1 MIKYDIGSWSRFN
14 MIGRDRY
21 GHMIHFSRRN
31 HIKKN
36 YRISSIMKILKSS
49 HLNLNI
55 CKMIQIFWTV
65 VLLDR
70 VL

>member
-1 MIKYDIGSWSRFN
+1 
-14 MIGRDRY
+14 MIGIDRY
-21 GHMIHFSRRN
+21 GHMIHFCRRS

-36 YRISSIMKILKSS
+36 YRISSIMKIIKSS
-49 HLNLNI
+49 YLNLII